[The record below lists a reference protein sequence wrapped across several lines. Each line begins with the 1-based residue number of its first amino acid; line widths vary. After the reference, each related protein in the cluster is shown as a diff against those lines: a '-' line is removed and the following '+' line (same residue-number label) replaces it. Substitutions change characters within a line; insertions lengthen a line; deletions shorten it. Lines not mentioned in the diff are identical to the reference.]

1 VLLNHLDSPIG
12 NCLRKVYLSVVHEQ
26 DVQYNNQQGEK
37 LTETSQKPPIRV
49 KMKIGDVEFEIECQE
64 DQLQATVDKILS
76 TVTEKLKETPLISER
91 AQAPPRAETCKTIIE
106 KLWKEGWFASAKGL
120 SEVHSEMA
128 KRGFHYDRTAVAHA
142 LIDLVKDGVLTR
154 EGKPRRYQY
163 AQKRPPP

>member
-1 VLLNHLDSPIG
+1 
-12 NCLRKVYLSVVHEQ
+12 VHAQ
-26 DVQYNNQQGEK
+26 DVQHNRQQGEK
-37 LTETSQKPPIRV
+37 VTEPQQKPPIRV
-49 KMKIGDVEFEIECQE
+49 KMKVGEIEFEIECQE

-76 TVTEKLKETPLISER
+76 TVTEKLKESPLISER
-91 AQAPPRAETCKTIIE
+91 TAAPPRAETCKGVIQ
-106 KLWKEGWFASAKGL
+106 KLWEEGWFSEAKGL

-142 LIDLVKDGVLTR
+142 LIDLVKDGILTR